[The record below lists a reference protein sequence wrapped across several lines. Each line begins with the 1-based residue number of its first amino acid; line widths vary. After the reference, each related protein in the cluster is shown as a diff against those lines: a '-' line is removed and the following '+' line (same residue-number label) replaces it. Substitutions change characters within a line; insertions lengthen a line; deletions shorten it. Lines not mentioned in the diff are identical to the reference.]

1 MAIPPPIGGVGF
13 IRVTHRMGGG
23 AATHPSD
30 SRVRK
35 ESMMVTPK
43 VNETKRGSAHKPPSG
58 AGAPPSVQPPQR

>member
-1 MAIPPPIGGVGF
+1 M
-13 IRVTHRMGGG
+13 GG
-23 AATHPSD
+23 AAVTHPSD

-43 VNETKRGSAHKPPSG
+43 VNETKRGSAHKPPGG

>member
-1 MAIPPPIGGVGF
+1 
-13 IRVTHRMGGG
+13 MGGA

-43 VNETKRGSAHKPPSG
+43 VNETKRGSAHKPNSG
-58 AGAPPSVQPPQR
+58 AGAPASVQPPQH